1 MSRGN
6 LTRIV
11 RRGSF
16 GPVEIAWDPRAEDTF
31 RRLLLQLDKRIR
43 VNHEERARNAAE
55 THARAHG
62 LRTVNVDAATVGFVK
77 AAGTY
82 DKPQVKNA
90 LRRLGISP
98 RKYED
103 FL

>member
-1 MSRGN
+1 MDW
-6 LTRIV
+6 
-11 RRGSF
+11 
-16 GPVEIAWDPRAEDTF
+16 EPRAEDRL

-43 VNHEERARNAAE
+43 ESHGGRAREAAE

-77 AAGTY
+77 AAGTM
-82 DKPQVKNA
+82 DKPAVRAA
-90 LRRLGISP
+90 LQRQGINVQA
-98 RKYED
+98 YDD